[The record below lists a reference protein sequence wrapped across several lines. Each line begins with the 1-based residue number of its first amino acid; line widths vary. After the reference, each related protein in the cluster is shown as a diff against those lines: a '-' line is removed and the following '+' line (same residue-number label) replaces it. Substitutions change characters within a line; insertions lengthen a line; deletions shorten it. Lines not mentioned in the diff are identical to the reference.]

1 MEFAAL
7 GAIGIVVVIALVV
20 VVVVLLIV
28 AGLIRGWYRV
38 AKADEALVIVGK
50 RQRGADG
57 ESSRIT
63 VITGGGAIVNP
74 LTQRGDHRMILRRF
88 DKGQACLPAHRAA
101 QKDCQLLTFRDR
113 QPPVVSA

>member
-20 VVVVLLIV
+20 VIVVILII

-50 RQRGADG
+50 RQKSADG

-74 LTQRGDHRMILRRF
+74 LTQRGEMISLRARQI
-88 DKGQACLPAHRAA
+88 KMEPTA
-101 QKDCQLLTFRDR
+101 QSSNGVT
-113 QPPVVSA
+113 VNVSGVAL